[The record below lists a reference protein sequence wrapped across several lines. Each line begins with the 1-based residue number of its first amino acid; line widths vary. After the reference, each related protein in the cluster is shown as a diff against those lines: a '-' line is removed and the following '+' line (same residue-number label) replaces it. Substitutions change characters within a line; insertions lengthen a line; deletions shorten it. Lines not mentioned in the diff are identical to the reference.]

1 MTKTTLTKMY
11 RRAACAGLSM
21 LVLSAM
27 TMVAPAKDGKDD
39 GAGNNGGNGS
49 NSGNATPT
57 RSRTALTGPAISG
70 ETPNGHAEIRVDSAR
85 NRSRFNVEVEDVNLA
100 AGTVLDVVVDH
111 AGTRTK
117 VGTIKLDAFHA
128 GELELNSEDGDSVP
142 AVQKGDIVIVMNAAV
157 AILTGVF

>member
-27 TMVAPAKDGKDD
+27 TMVAPAKDGH
-39 GAGNNGGNGS
+39 NGGNGS